1 MLMLQHTKALY
12 TPICGKLNPF
22 HLPLLPLFIFNE
34 EQRQQQAE
42 VRERER
48 EPFFSSDRI
57 SVLTYNKQKEWQP
70 CVFKSVPSCSTHEL
84 LLFFF
89 A

>member
-48 EPFFSSDRI
+48 ERAI
-57 SVLTYNKQKEWQP
+57 
-70 CVFKSVPSCSTHEL
+70 
-84 LLFFF
+84 LLF
-89 A
+89 